1 MSATTDGTS
10 AAVDDASGA
19 AAVTTVTTSSAVHE
33 VQYDEH
39 GQTWDVYG
47 AEFDPEI
54 LGQAIQTH
62 LERIMKVRHE
72 PSSIEAE
79 SRVTSVDDAITDRQ
93 SHATIREKRDVIG
106 RLLRYVHSGTS
117 TVNS

>member
-1 MSATTDGTS
+1 VSATTNVTS
-10 AAVDDASGA
+10 AAADDASGSE
-19 AAVTTVTTSSAVHE
+19 AVTTVTTSPAVHE
-33 VQYDEH
+33 VQFDEH

-72 PSSIEAE
+72 PSSAE
-79 SRVTSVDDAITDRQ
+79 LQSRVTSVDDVVTDHQ

>member
-1 MSATTDGTS
+1 MTS
-10 AAVDDASGA
+10 AAADDASGS
-19 AAVTTVTTSSAVHE
+19 AAVTMVTTSPAVHE
-33 VQYDEH
+33 VQFDEH

-72 PSSIEAE
+72 PSGAE
-79 SRVTSVDDAITDRQ
+79 LQSSSVDDVVTDHQ